1 MGNKQNYK
9 NGRHATLFVYLQS
22 YFVTIATILG
32 VGILGLPVTLSRA
45 GLYPFLVSFILGSV
59 VQVLLVYFFVE
70 LLQIAYAAQ
79 NSGTS
84 HKEEMVP
91 LNDML
96 EDESCDE
103 MAPMDSSTGP
113 VLAGHVIIP
122 KGQEIE
128 SPSLYTLGSLFLGCG
143 FKQCFEIILFLQFVG
158 FLISYALAGSEA
170 YAQIIGVDFRYVIPL
185 FVWIC
190 TFAVVF
196 ALQLVQPVVSVLT
209 FFKGS
214 LLLGTVII
222 TFIVGSEV
230 NREILDDFQA
240 TGEPFLM
247 GTVALGGVINT
258 MPLMYTK
265 VKPDAKQI
273 KNFRLSVILG
283 LLTCMVLNVLW
294 CWAVLDIVPQTSSF
308 PCKTGICHSNISLA
322 RSKSLGE
329 ISTIP
334 LTEIIRTKYPEYTW
348 VSLLVESFIVVSIT
362 VSFLVSGAVLYHTL
376 TGLMK
381 SLWPKDNINLFDF
394 SDRIDEIF
402 MVCLISVTGLM
413 KSLWPKDKESA
424 YKSKKICCNGE
435 CVCNKIVSLFLFS
448 IVFLVAMLDPRGFVE
463 MLEKYSSLT
472 INLEAG
478 LFVFLMMLSARK
490 KYTLQQKICV
500 RIPGYMRPLQLLIPL
515 YFGFAVVYDLYSAI
529 NDIILE
535 SSPATINSTQLNNS
549 VIEKVTQILN
559 SLDTTSSSVQPS
571 TLPLNST
578 NFTNVF

>member
-1 MGNKQNYK
+1 
-9 NGRHATLFVYLQS
+9 
-22 YFVTIATILG
+22 
-32 VGILGLPVTLSRA
+32 
-45 GLYPFLVSFILGSV
+45 
-59 VQVLLVYFFVE
+59 
-70 LLQIAYAAQ
+70 
-79 NSGTS
+79 
-84 HKEEMVP
+84 MVP

-230 NREILDDFQA
+230 NREILDDFKA

-273 KNFRLSVILG
+273 KNFRLSVMLG
-283 LLTCMVLNVLW
+283 LLTCVVLNILW

-381 SLWPKDNINLFDF
+381 SLWPKD
-394 SDRIDEIF
+394 
-402 MVCLISVTGLM
+402 
-413 KSLWPKDKESA
+413 KESA
-424 YKSKKICCNGE
+424 YKSRKICCNGE

-472 INLEAG
+472 VNLEAG

-515 YFGFAVVYDLYSAI
+515 YFGFAVVYDLYNAI
-529 NDIILE
+529 SDIILE

-578 NFTNVF
+578 NFTNIF

>member
-1 MGNKQNYK
+1 MGKKQNYK
-9 NGRHATLFVYLQS
+9 NGRHATMFVYLQS

-45 GLYPFLVSFILGSV
+45 GLYPFLISFILGSV
-59 VQVLLVYFFVE
+59 IQVLLVYFFVE
-70 LLQIAYAAQ
+70 LHTIIMLLKIQEHSYHMAESYHISSQSKVFYYSPRKPRVQKTA
-79 NSGTS
+79 
-84 HKEEMVP
+84 EEMVP

-143 FKQCFEIILFLQFVG
+143 FKQCFEIILFLQF
-158 FLISYALAGSEA
+158 
-170 YAQIIGVDFRYVIPL
+170 FRYVIPI

-230 NREILDDFQA
+230 NREILDDFKA

-247 GTVALGGVINT
+247 GTIALGGVINT

-265 VKPDAKQI
+265 VKPEAKQI

-294 CWAVLDIVPQTSSF
+294 CWAVLDIVPQTSTF

-322 RSKSLGE
+322 
-329 ISTIP
+329 
-334 LTEIIRTKYPEYTW
+334 
-348 VSLLVESFIVVSIT
+348 
-362 VSFLVSGAVLYHTL
+362 SGALLYHTL
-376 TGLMK
+376 TG
-381 SLWPKDNINLFDF
+381 WI
-394 SDRIDEIF
+394 
-402 MVCLISVTGLM
+402 

-435 CVCNKIVSLFLFS
+435 CVCNKVVSLFLFS
-448 IVFLVAMLDPRGFVE
+448 IVFVVAILDPRGFVE

-478 LFVFLMMLSARK
+478 LFVFIMMLSARK
-490 KYTLQQKICV
+490 KYTLQHKIPV

-529 NDIILE
+529 SDIIQE
-535 SSPATINSTQLNNS
+535 SSSGKINSTP
-549 VIEKVTQILN
+549 VK
-559 SLDTTSSSVQPS
+559 
-571 TLPLNST
+571 
-578 NFTNVF
+578 

>member
-230 NREILDDFQA
+230 NREILDDFKA

-273 KNFRLSVILG
+273 KNFRLSVMLG
-283 LLTCMVLNVLW
+283 LLTCVVLNILW

-381 SLWPKDNINLFDF
+381 SLWPKD
-394 SDRIDEIF
+394 
-402 MVCLISVTGLM
+402 
-413 KSLWPKDKESA
+413 KESA
-424 YKSKKICCNGE
+424 YKSRKICCNGE

-472 INLEAG
+472 VNLEAG

-515 YFGFAVVYDLYSAI
+515 YFGFAVVYDLYNAI
-529 NDIILE
+529 SDIILE

-578 NFTNVF
+578 NFTNIF

>member
-9 NGRHATLFVYLQS
+9 NGRHATMFVYLQS

-103 MAPMDSSTGP
+103 MAPMDSRSGP

-122 KGQEIE
+122 KGQEVE

-170 YAQIIGVDFRYVIPL
+170 YAQVIGVDFRYVIPL

-230 NREILDDFQA
+230 NREILDDFKA

-265 VKPDAKQI
+265 VKPEAKQI

-294 CWAVLDIVPQTSSF
+294 CWAVLDIVPQTSTF
-308 PCKTGICHSNISLA
+308 PCKTGVCHSNISLA

-381 SLWPKDNINLFDF
+381 SLWPKD
-394 SDRIDEIF
+394 
-402 MVCLISVTGLM
+402 
-413 KSLWPKDKESA
+413 KESA

-435 CVCNKIVSLFLFS
+435 CVCNKVVSLFLFS
-448 IVFLVAMLDPRGFVE
+448 IVFVVAMLDPRGFVE

-472 INLEAG
+472 VNLQAG
-478 LFVFLMMLSARK
+478 FFTFLMMLSARK

-515 YFGFAVVYDLYSAI
+515 YFGFAVVYDVYSAI
-529 NDIILE
+529 SDIIQE
-535 SSPATINSTQLNNS
+535 SSPTTINSTQLNNS

-559 SLDTTSSSVQPS
+559 SLDTTSSSLQSS
-571 TLPLNST
+571 TLPFNST
-578 NFTNVF
+578 NFTDVF

>member
-381 SLWPKDNINLFDF
+381 SLWPKD
-394 SDRIDEIF
+394 
-402 MVCLISVTGLM
+402 
-413 KSLWPKDKESA
+413 KESA

>member
-70 LLQIAYAAQ
+70 LLQIAYATQ

-170 YAQIIGVDFRYVIPL
+170 YAQVIGVDFRYVIPL

-381 SLWPKDNINLFDF
+381 SLWPKD
-394 SDRIDEIF
+394 
-402 MVCLISVTGLM
+402 
-413 KSLWPKDKESA
+413 KESA

-472 INLEAG
+472 VNLEAG

-529 NDIILE
+529 SDIILE
-535 SSPATINSTQLNNS
+535 SSPARINSTQLNNS

>member
-1 MGNKQNYK
+1 MGKKQNYK
-9 NGRHATLFVYLQS
+9 NGRHATMFVYLQS

-45 GLYPFLVSFILGSV
+45 GLYPFLISFILGSV
-59 VQVLLVYFFVE
+59 IQVLLVYFFVE

-170 YAQIIGVDFRYVIPL
+170 YAQIIGVDFRYVIPI

-230 NREILDDFQA
+230 NREILDDFKA

-247 GTVALGGVINT
+247 GTIALGGVINT

-265 VKPDAKQI
+265 VKPEAKQI

-294 CWAVLDIVPQTSSF
+294 CWAVLDIVPQTSTF

-334 LTEIIRTKYPEYTW
+334 LTEIIRAKYPEYTW

-376 TGLMK
+376 TG
-381 SLWPKDNINLFDF
+381 WI
-394 SDRIDEIF
+394 
-402 MVCLISVTGLM
+402 

-435 CVCNKIVSLFLFS
+435 CVCNKVVSLFLFS
-448 IVFLVAMLDPRGFVE
+448 IVFVVAILDPRGFVE

-478 LFVFLMMLSARK
+478 LFVFIMMLSARK
-490 KYTLQQKICV
+490 KYTLQHKIPV

-529 NDIILE
+529 SDIIQE
-535 SSPATINSTQLNNS
+535 SSSGKINSTQLNNS
-549 VIEKVTQILN
+549 VIEKVTQIFN
-559 SLDTTSSSVQPS
+559 SHDTTSTDRSLQPT

>member
-158 FLISYALAGSEA
+158 FLISYALAG
-170 YAQIIGVDFRYVIPL
+170 R
-185 FVWIC
+185 
-190 TFAVVF
+190 
-196 ALQLVQPVVSVLT
+196 
-209 FFKGS
+209 S

-283 LLTCMVLNVLW
+283 LLTCLLTCMVLNVLW

-381 SLWPKDNINLFDF
+381 SLWPKD
-394 SDRIDEIF
+394 
-402 MVCLISVTGLM
+402 
-413 KSLWPKDKESA
+413 KESA

-472 INLEAG
+472 VNLEAG

-529 NDIILE
+529 SDIILE

>member
-158 FLISYALAGSEA
+158 FLISYALAG
-170 YAQIIGVDFRYVIPL
+170 R
-185 FVWIC
+185 
-190 TFAVVF
+190 
-196 ALQLVQPVVSVLT
+196 
-209 FFKGS
+209 S

-381 SLWPKDNINLFDF
+381 SLWPKD
-394 SDRIDEIF
+394 
-402 MVCLISVTGLM
+402 
-413 KSLWPKDKESA
+413 KESA

-472 INLEAG
+472 VNLEAG

-529 NDIILE
+529 SDIILE